1 MSSKISVIGAGSWGT
16 TLALV
21 LAKKNFDVTLWVYD
35 PAQLTQM
42 QSERKNP
49 LYLPGVDLPDNLQ
62 LSGDLACA
70 KDADFVLLVVPSQ
83 AMRQTC
89 QRLKAHI
96 SENQILINAS
106 KGIENDTLKRMS
118 EVISE
123 VLEIS
128 PDRIATVY
136 GPSHAEE
143 VSREIPTALV
153 SASTD
158 LNTARTVRDLFLADY
173 LRVYSSNDIIGVEYG
188 GSLKNVVAIAA
199 GICDGAGFG
208 DNTKAALITRA
219 LAEITRLGVSMGAQP
234 ETFSGLSGIGDLIVT
249 CMSQHSRNRFVGEAI
264 GKGKSLTQVLDEMV
278 MIAEGVTTTKSI
290 HQLYKKH
297 GVEMPIAE
305 QVYQALFHEKNPHV
319 AMAALMAR
327 DAKEEH

>member
-1 MSSKISVIGAGSWGT
+1 MAAKISVIGAGSWGT

-21 LAKKNFDVTLWVYD
+21 LAKKSFDVTLWVYD
-35 PAQLTQM
+35 PDQLTQM
-42 QSERKNP
+42 QAERKNP

-89 QRLKAHI
+89 KGLKAHI
-96 SENQILINAS
+96 SPNQIVINAS

-128 PDRIATVY
+128 MDRIATVY

-158 LNTARTVRDLFLADY
+158 LNTARTVRDLFLTDY

-219 LAEITRLGVSMGAQP
+219 LAEITRLGVSMGAQA

-290 HQLYKKH
+290 HQLYQKH